1 MKGHPVRK
9 VSLDA
14 IAREQLEAAGRAD
27 SARAS
32 TTVVGGHEYV
42 MRQTVIALTAG
53 ATLAEHENP
62 GEATLY
68 VIVGRVELAVGDD
81 TWQAR
86 TGDLVE
92 IPPARHSVLAIENS
106 AVLLTAV
113 PRGNMA

>member
-1 MKGHPVRK
+1 VRK

-14 IAREQLEAAGRAD
+14 IAREQLAAAARAE

-32 TTVVGGHEYV
+32 ITVVGGHEHA

-53 ATLAEHENP
+53 AVLAEHENP
-62 GEATLY
+62 GEASLY
-68 VIVGRVELAVGDD
+68 VIVGRVDLHVGDE

-92 IPPARHSVLAIENS
+92 IPPARHSLRAVEDS

-113 PRGNMA
+113 PRGNIAHL